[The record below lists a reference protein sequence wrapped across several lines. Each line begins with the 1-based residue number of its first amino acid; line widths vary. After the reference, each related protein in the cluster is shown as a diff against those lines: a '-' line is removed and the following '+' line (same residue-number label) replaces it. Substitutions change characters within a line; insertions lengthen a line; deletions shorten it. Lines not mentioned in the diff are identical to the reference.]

1 MRRWEIR
8 SCGGARTCAIRATAS
23 AHLASTITG
32 EQREVLW
39 GQYEARSRI
48 NGTAGYG
55 WPGGQP
61 QGVDA
66 PNTPDRQ
73 TALHAT
79 VGFVVIS
86 VRRAVYMVP
95 PRVMAKYAL
104 GRVNN
109 LIGSGKVIAGRG
121 TRIHRRYPSFSR
133 CRQNERTARVRM
145 RGHCD
150 RRRRYL
156 RHGTARRRDVH
167 LGRLSHSVRRRRI
180 VDR

>member
-1 MRRWEIR
+1 MFEAAILLELEISARYSATPTTCTILPLTAAGRVLRYTSCRRTVR
-8 SCGGARTCAIRATAS
+8 SSSRVRAS
-23 AHLASTITG
+23 AKS
-32 EQREVLW
+32 
-39 GQYEARSRI
+39 
-48 NGTAGYG
+48 
-55 WPGGQP
+55 
-61 QGVDA
+61 A
-66 PNTPDRQ
+66 PMPTCSNAPDRQ

-79 VGFVVIS
+79 VGFVVVSI
-86 VRRAVYMVP
+86 RRAVYMVP

-109 LIGSGKVIAGRG
+109 LIGSGKVIAGRR

-150 RRRRYL
+150 RRGRYL
-156 RHGTARRRDVH
+156 RYGTACRPDVH
-167 LGRLSHSVRRRRI
+167 LGRLSHSIRRRRI